1 MDKQSKIF
9 VAWHAGLVGSRIVE
23 KLLSQRYINLILKTR
38 KELDLLN
45 QVSVDSFFE
54 QERPDVVILSAAK
67 VGWVKVN
74 SEFPFDMLYDNIQ
87 IQNNVIFAA
96 HKHDVTDLLF
106 IASSTVY
113 PSDCLQPIQESALLW
128 WPLDPLHE
136 SYGFAKIEWIKLCE
150 KIQKQFWKNFFTLVP
165 TNIYGVW
172 DHFEESRAH
181 VIWALM
187 TRFYNAKQNNIDEV
201 VVWWSGNAL
210 REFLYVDDIADAC
223 LFFLKHRLSTSYVN
237 IWTIEEISIKEL
249 AYMIKDIVWYDG
261 NIVFDT
267 TKPEWRLRRK
277 LATDLA
283 SSLDW
288 EATTSLQ
295 VGLQKTYEYFLNF
308 NSKNEK

>member
-23 KLLSQRYINLILKTR
+23 KLLSQGYTNLILKTR
-38 KELDLLN
+38 QELDLLN

-54 QERPDVVILSAAK
+54 QERPDAVILSAAK

-74 SEFPFDMLYDNIQ
+74 SDFPFDMLYDNIQ

-96 HKHDVTDLLF
+96 HKHNVTDLLF

-113 PSDCLQPIQESALLW
+113 PSDCVQPIQESSLLW

-172 DHFEESRAH
+172 DHFEETRAH

-187 TRFYNAKQNNIDEV
+187 TRFYNAKQENLDEV

-210 REFLYVDDIADAC
+210 REFLYVDDVADAC
-223 LFFLKHRLSTSYVN
+223 LYFLEHKPSASYIN
-237 IWTIEEISIKEL
+237 IWTTQEISIKEL
-249 AYMIKDIVWYDG
+249 AHIIKDIVGYTW
-261 NIVFDT
+261 NIAFDI
-267 TKPEWRLRRK
+267 TKPEGRLRRK
-277 LATDLA
+277 LDTSLA
-283 SSLDW
+283 SSFGW
-288 EATTSLQ
+288 NASYSLQ
-295 VGLQKTYEYFLNF
+295 VGLEKTYEYFL
-308 NSKNEK
+308 SIR

>member
-23 KLLSQRYINLILKTR
+23 KLLSQGYTNLILKTR
-38 KELDLLN
+38 QELDLLN
-45 QVSVDSFFE
+45 QVSVDSFFK

-113 PSDCLQPIQESALLW
+113 PSDYEQPIQETSLLW

-223 LFFLKHRLSTSYVN
+223 VFFLQHRLSTSYVN

-277 LATDLA
+277 LATNLA
-283 SSLDW
+283 SSLGW

-295 VGLQKTYEYFLNF
+295 VGLQKTYEYFLNLGL
-308 NSKNEK
+308 E